1 MLARS
6 KGKQPMTTQNFA
18 ELLKSARSAAGIS
31 KSEFA
36 QQIGIDRKQIYRY
49 ENGEKVPYDSRLLM
63 ICEALGID
71 VNAAT
76 AARAVSIQQD
86 ADRGKGNVTTRSIAA
101 AYARSCRKQRE
112 PVPVKKHIGFCPC
125 SCVSFS
131 STASLLRA
139 CLAQQRKGEKR
150 CQSCEVLS
158 SCGKDEEALRVCS
171 ITIMGDKS

>member
-1 MLARS
+1 
-6 KGKQPMTTQNFA
+6 MTTQNFA
-18 ELLKSARSAAGIS
+18 ELLRSARSAADI
-31 KSEFA
+31 KVSELA
-36 QQIGIDRKQIYRY
+36 KQIGIDRKQIYRY
-49 ENGEKVPYDSRLLM
+49 ERGEKVPYDDRLLA
-63 ICEALGID
+63 ICEALALD

-86 ADRGKGNVTTRSIAA
+86 ANRGKSNATTRSIAA

-112 PVPVKKHIGFCPC
+112 PVPVQKHIGFCTC
-125 SCVSFS
+125 FGVKFS
-131 STASLLRA
+131 SISSLLRA
-139 CLAQQRKGEKR
+139 CLVRQGKGEKR

>member
-1 MLARS
+1 MS
-6 KGKQPMTTQNFA
+6 NQNFA

-36 QQIGIDRKQIYRY
+36 KQIGISCKQIYCY
-49 ENGEKVPYDSRLLM
+49 ENGQKVPYDDRLLM
-63 ICEALGID
+63 ICEALGLD

-76 AARAVSIQQD
+76 TARAVSIKQD

-112 PVPVKKHIGFCPC
+112 TVPGKKHIGFCPC
-125 SCVSFS
+125 FGVKFS
-131 STASLLRA
+131 SVAALLRA
-139 CLAQQRKGEKR
+139 CLARQKNGEKR
-150 CQSCEVLS
+150 CQSCGVLS
-158 SCGKDEEALRVCS
+158 SCGKDEEALRACS